1 MSTKKKYVTVT
12 LTKLVVSDM
21 VDVLCSS
28 GDLYAIDIY
37 DDGWQDG
44 GLAS

>member
-12 LTKLVVSDM
+12 LKLVVCDM